1 VESFLPVHPSGL
13 IVVTNEGWGVCGS
26 QSGNRFC
33 YSSIMPAV
41 MLEAS
46 CASAFVLF
54 RMYD

>member
-13 IVVTNEGWGVCGS
+13 IVVTNEGWGVYGS
-26 QSGNRFC
+26 HSGNRFC

-41 MLEAS
+41 IFEAS
-46 CASAFVLF
+46 CASALVLF

>member
-13 IVVTNEGWGVCGS
+13 IVVTNEGWGKCGS